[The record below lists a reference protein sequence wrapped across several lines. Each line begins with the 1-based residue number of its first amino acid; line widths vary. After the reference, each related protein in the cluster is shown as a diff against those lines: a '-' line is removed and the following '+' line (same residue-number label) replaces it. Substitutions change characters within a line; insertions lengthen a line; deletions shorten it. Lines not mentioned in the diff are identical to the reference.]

1 MADVT
6 IANIVLQKP
15 QSQELASAFREY
27 AMQNAELVA
36 KKELALMGIAINNA
50 AAKGST
56 SIAYKPSRDF
66 TVLQGEFYNK
76 AVEIINADLLAA
88 EYSWNVT
95 YKNGYA
101 VGFDFNWGEAQ
112 AEEPVVDPE
121 PETPAPETP
130 VEPDPDPVVDPDNGD
145 DNGDP
150 DNGDEGGTSEEKG
163 SGEDAGQE

>member
-27 AMQNAELVA
+27 ALQNAELVA

-76 AVEIINADLLAA
+76 AVEIINADLRAA
-88 EYSWNVT
+88 EYSWKVT
-95 YKNGYA
+95 YKNDYA
-101 VGFDFNWGEAQ
+101 VGFEFSWGDGESSN
-112 AEEPVVDPE
+112 
-121 PETPAPETP
+121 TPADNSDDE
-130 VEPDPDPVVDPDNGD
+130 EEEELNELPDPVTDPEQSE
-145 DNGDP
+145 P
-150 DNGDEGGTSEEKG
+150 EGE
-163 SGEDAGQE
+163 

>member
-101 VGFDFNWGEAQ
+101 VGFDFKWGDEDVPTPPADSDDEEDEEWTELQ
-112 AEEPVVDPE
+112 DPEVTPEQSEPV
-121 PETPAPETP
+121 
-130 VEPDPDPVVDPDNGD
+130 
-145 DNGDP
+145 
-150 DNGDEGGTSEEKG
+150 
-163 SGEDAGQE
+163 GE